1 MPFPDANADEEDEI
15 GGPGRIKRRIAAGIN
30 ALRNTLGV
38 GPARANRPR
47 RARPPRPKRARPTR
61 TRNRRN

>member
-1 MPFPDANADEEDEI
+1 MPFPDANADEEAEI
-15 GGPGRIKRRIAAGIN
+15 GGPGRIKRTIAAGVN

-61 TRNRRN
+61 TRNRRR